1 MGCHPPNG
9 ILQCTQLCEC
19 SPVRWMFCGAGS
31 CRMYVGRSG
40 AAADRYIVSQPH
52 VMRTVDIV
60 RALRERFPG
69 IVVPDGCDVPLTINI
84 DSSKVRWNIGHW
96 CR

>member
-1 MGCHPPNG
+1 MRCHPPDG
-9 ILQCTQLCEC
+9 PPQCTQLCEC
-19 SPVRWMFCGAGS
+19 TPVALGVLWRWFNS
-31 CRMYVGRSG
+31 NVGRSWLC
-40 AAADRYIVSQPH
+40 ADRYIVSQPH

-69 IVVPDGCDVPLTINI
+69 LVVPNGAEVPLTINI
-84 DSSKVRWNIGHW
+84 DSSKVRWTLG